1 MGLLVMVPATLVETE
16 LIPDIPNEDDEGWT
30 LVTRRRPKKQRHI
43 QPPPVHRRKRQVRKR
58 NPQRPKGKKRSNS
71 DRKYEVQPVDM
82 LEHKPLIPVT

>member
-1 MGLLVMVPATLVETE
+1 MVPATLVETE